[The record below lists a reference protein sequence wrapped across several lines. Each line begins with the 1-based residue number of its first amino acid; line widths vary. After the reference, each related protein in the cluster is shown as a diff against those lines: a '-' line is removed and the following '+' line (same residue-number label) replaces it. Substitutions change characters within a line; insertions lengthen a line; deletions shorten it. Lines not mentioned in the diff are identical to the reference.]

1 MNLGVDNVS
10 AFADAKG
17 MYDEGQ
23 SRREELMSLLTGVG
37 ASTDG
42 DAVVALRAAAAVARV
57 ECPQA
62 VVVLAFLTHSYP
74 VESVADVAAALA
86 EVFPDAHTAGG
97 QVNGIT
103 FDGERYDA
111 VFANKRAVVVIA
123 FGGDGIRGSVEIS
136 KAGTS
141 DPREAGRALA
151 RGAIKTLGV
160 TPVGGIFLGV
170 GLSHVPPVDQ
180 QLLDGIRDV
189 APRLRLT
196 GSGLCGGMKIDGSYD
211 PGVAFLGR
219 DVVDSGVLLVLL
231 GGGLRLGFSAANGMK
246 AAGPGAFIT
255 RVEGAEIVEMNGKP
269 AKDVVLDLLA
279 GESSEL
285 RAMFEKNPQVMGVE
299 RGVTLGAA
307 DPEGDFYWCHFPAA
321 FTPRGGVFDG
331 FGPRV
336 GMGLAVTRIDAESCM
351 EAVSTAAAMLEQDA
365 GTADFELTIAFSCSL
380 RGFTLGAEVAREDSE
395 LKKYVK
401 SRRHVGIVANGEIGS
416 YRHGRPLF
424 TGWVLALFGASSD

>member
-1 MNLGVDNVS
+1 MPLV
-10 AFADAKG
+10 
-17 MYDEGQ
+17 
-23 SRREELMSLLTGVG
+23 TGVG
-37 ASTDG
+37 AATDD
-42 DAVVALRAAAAVARV
+42 DAVTAVRKAAAAAR
-57 ECPQA
+57 EQCPNA
-62 VVVLAFLTHSYP
+62 VIVLAFLTHSYP
-74 VESVADVAAALA
+74 VESLQGAAAAVADA
-86 EVFPDAHTAGG
+86 FPGAQTAGG

-111 VFANKRAVVVIA
+111 VFANRRAVAVVA
-123 FGGDGIRGSVEIS
+123 FGGEGVRGSIS
-136 KAGTS
+136 LGASVTEK
-141 DPREAGRALA
+141 PRDAGRALA
-151 RGAIKTLGV
+151 RDAIAQLGV
-160 TPVGGIFLGV
+160 EPVGGIFLGI
-170 GLSHVPPVDQ
+170 GLSHIPPVDQ
-180 QLLDGIRDV
+180 HLLDGIRDA

-211 PGVAFLGR
+211 PGAAFLGR
-219 DVVDSGVLLVLL
+219 EVVGTGVLLALL
-231 GGGLRLGFSAANGMK
+231 GGSVRLGFSATNGMK

-255 RVEGAEIVEMNGKP
+255 KVEGPEIVEMNGKP

-285 RAMFEKNPQVMGVE
+285 RAMFERNPQVMGVE

-336 GMGLAVTRIDAESCM
+336 GMGLAVTRIDPASCM
-351 EAVSTAAAMLEQDA
+351 DAVSKAAEMLEEDA
-365 GTADFELTIAFSCSL
+365 GTKEFELTIAFSCSL
-380 RGFTLGAEVAREDSE
+380 RGFTLGTEVAREDSE

-401 SRRHVGIVANGEIGS
+401 AHRHVGIVANGEIGS

-424 TGWVLALFGASSD
+424 TGWVFALFGAANE